1 MTYHK
6 ENDIQ
11 NLKKLR
17 SMLVELPKYC
27 EDFFRGIEPR
37 TSSRTRL
44 AYAADLKLFFVYLIR
59 NGQVK
64 DMESITLDK
73 LSYLKVID
81 FEKYLEWLKC
91 WTDDA
96 GNENTNGEKAIAR
109 KLSTLKAFYKYY
121 QQNEIISVN
130 AASLVQPPKL
140 HDKEIVRLDA
150 DEMKAFTQA
159 VETGGSLEGRER
171 AFFELTQK
179 RDLAIIMLML
189 TTGIRVSELV
199 GLDINDVDI
208 KSSAIKI
215 FRKGGKEET
224 VYFSNEATEVLAFYM
239 EERKQAE
246 AIKGHE
252 NALFLSSQN
261 KRISTRSVEGIVP
274 KYAKLAGIKKN
285 VTPHTLR
292 RSYGTALYNAT
303 GDIYL
308 VAGTLGHA
316 DINTAKRHYVV
327 LEDERKRDNR
337 NAVKLR

>member
-17 SMLVELPKYC
+17 SMLVELPEYC

-130 AASLVQPPKL
+130 ATSFVQPPKL
-140 HDKEIVRLDA
+140 HDKEIVRLDS
-150 DEMKAFTQA
+150 DEMKAFIQA

-199 GLDINDVDI
+199 GLDINDADF

-215 FRKGGKEET
+215 YRKGGKEAT
-224 VYFSNEATEVLAFYM
+224 VYFSDDATEVLASYM

-316 DINTAKRHYVV
+316 DINTAKRQYVV

>member
-91 WTDDA
+91 WTDDT
-96 GNENTNGEKAIAR
+96 GNENTNGDKAIAR

-150 DEMKAFTQA
+150 DEMKAFIQA

-179 RDLAIIMLML
+179 RDLAIIMLTL

-224 VYFSNEATEVLAFYM
+224 VYFSDDATEVLASYM

-246 AIKGHE
+246 AIKGYE